1 MVEGHRSGH
10 ALPPVLPRYPVRSGV
25 KSRCDN
31 GAITR
36 IRSAQ
41 RVFAM
46 SAPVDSGIVSERLQ
60 QGAKFVLAD
69 RHDADIDDW
78 LNHAIVDQVRKLLIY
93 MVV

>member
-1 MVEGHRSGH
+1 
-10 ALPPVLPRYPVRSGV
+10 
-25 KSRCDN
+25 
-31 GAITR
+31 
-36 IRSAQ
+36 
-41 RVFAM
+41 M